1 MMGTR
6 VGWDIALASLLLA
19 FATSMVVASIYTLT
33 YSGIGYLRSFVQT
46 IALSGLV
53 AALVMLAIGDDV
65 ARGLGMVGALTLI
78 RFRTTLKDTRDLI
91 FVFASLGIGVAC
103 GVQAFSA
110 AVLGTFVFTLA
121 ALCLSWSR
129 FGSRLQFDILLRFRG
144 PSDPEHGE
152 RVENVLGRYCRGLS
166 LIDLR
171 SNGDRTQEFSYHL
184 KLSKAGTEAA
194 LLRELEQVPGVDAA
208 SLYTRDASLEL

>member
-1 MMGTR
+1 VGTR

-110 AVLGTFVFTLA
+110 AVLGTLMFALA
-121 ALCLSWSR
+121 TSYLSWSQ
-129 FGSRLQFDILLRFRG
+129 FGSRLQFDIMLRFQG
-144 PSDPEHGE
+144 PSDARHGE
-152 RVENVLGRYCRGLS
+152 RVRSVLDRYCRGLS

-171 SNGDRTQEFSYHL
+171 SAGTDTQEFSYHL
-184 KLSKAGTEAA
+184 KLTKSGTESA
-194 LLRELEQVPGVDAA
+194 LLRELEQVPGVGAA

>member
-1 MMGTR
+1 MGTR
-6 VGWDIALASLLLA
+6 VGWDIALASLLLS
-19 FATSMVVASIYTLT
+19 FATSMIVATVYTMT
-33 YSGIGYLRSFVQT
+33 YHGIGYLRSFVQT

-103 GVQAFSA
+103 GVQAFAAALMGTLMFCLA
-110 AVLGTFVFTLA
+110 AVY
-121 ALCLSWSR
+121 LSWSE
-129 FGSRLQFDILLRFRG
+129 FGSRLQFDIMLRFQG
-144 PSDPEHGE
+144 PSDEEHGNQV
-152 RVENVLGRYCRGLS
+152 RAVLNRYCRGLS

-171 SNGDRTQEFSYHL
+171 NTGENTQEFAYHL
-184 KLSKAGTEAA
+184 KLSKSGTET
-194 LLRELEQVPGVDAA
+194 LLMRDLERVPGVGSAA
-208 SLYTRDASLEL
+208 LFTRDASLEL